1 MLSPSNPEVLV
12 FELNSDGR
20 IARVDV
26 FMPDA
31 GGLKPSRRYAR
42 IMFAFLPGIPGADD
56 LRTLARRVDTAR
68 HHGVPNGCVLE
79 LDLQVVPQETGGFDP
94 FAMIA
99 SGGKPLLLREAVAA
113 IHRAAEDPRVAGLIA
128 RVQIPAAA
136 AGPVQELREAITAFS
151 DVKPS
156 LAWAETYPGTLS
168 YYLASAFR
176 EVWMQPSGTVGLVGF
191 ATNALFL
198 RDALDKAG
206 IEAQFIAR
214 GEYKS
219 AANLFTQDRYT
230 DAHREADSRLIES
243 LHTQVWKAVA
253 DSRHLEPAEVDTL
266 ADKAPLLRDDAVTGR
281 LIDRIGFRDEAYARI
296 GELVGAP
303 DISPETG
310 DADSD
315 DAPPRLYLSR
325 YARATASRPTPS
337 MPPIPGRKTK
347 PTIAVVTLHGPIVS
361 GRGGPQLLP
370 IGNSS
375 AGGDTI
381 AAALREA
388 AADDAVSAI
397 VLRVDSPGGSVT
409 GSETI
414 WREVNR
420 VRDRGKPVVASMG
433 AVAASGGYYVSMS
446 ADAIVANAGTITGSI
461 GVVTGKL
468 VARELKDRLGVGS
481 DSVRTNANAD
491 AWSINKPFTDE
502 QHAHV
507 EAEADLFYTDFIERV
522 AQGRKMTV
530 EAVDAIARG
539 RVWTGADALER
550 GLVDELGG
558 LRTAITRAKVLAGL
572 EPDADVRIAGYPGSS
587 LMDLLRPKAS
597 SQPAAASL
605 PDAVG
610 ALLGRSVAGVLSQA
624 ERSLTGVSALWLG
637 DYRF

>member
-1 MLSPSNPEVLV
+1 
-12 FELNSDGR
+12 
-20 IARVDV
+20 
-26 FMPDA
+26 
-31 GGLKPSRRYAR
+31 
-42 IMFAFLPGIPGADD
+42 MFAFLPGIPGTDD
-56 LRTLARRVDTAR
+56 LRALARRVDTAR
-68 HHGVPNGCVLE
+68 HHGVPDGCVLE
-79 LDLQVVPQETGGFDP
+79 LDLQSVPHETGGFDP
-94 FAMIA
+94 LALIA
-99 SGGKPLLLREAVAA
+99 SGGRPLVLRETVAA

-128 RVQIPAAA
+128 RVQIPVAP
-136 AGPVQELREAITAFS
+136 AGPVQELREVIAAFS

-219 AANLFTQDRYT
+219 AANLFTQDSYT
-230 DAHREADSRLIES
+230 EAHREADSRLIES
-243 LHTQVWKAVA
+243 LHAQVLQAVA
-253 DSRHLEPAEVDTL
+253 ESRHIEPADVDAL

-281 LIDRIGFRDEAYARI
+281 LIDRIGFRDEAYSRI

-303 DISPETG
+303 GISPETG

-325 YARATASRPTPS
+325 YARATAPRPAPP
-337 MPPIPGRKTK
+337 MPPVPGRKTK
-347 PTIAVVTLHGPIVS
+347 PAIAVVTVHGPIVS

-370 IGNSS
+370 FGNSS
-375 AGGDTI
+375 TGGDTI

-388 AADDAVSAI
+388 AADDSVSAI

-420 VRDRGKPVVASMG
+420 VRDGGKPVVASMG
-433 AVAASGGYYVSMS
+433 AVAASGGYYVSMG

-468 VARELKDRLGVGS
+468 VARELKDRIGVGS
-481 DSVRTNANAD
+481 GSVRTNPNAD
-491 AWSINKPFTDE
+491 AWSINQPFTDE

-522 AQGRKMTV
+522 AQGRKMSA

-539 RVWTGADALER
+539 RVWTGADAKER

-572 EPDADVRIAGYPGSS
+572 EPDADVRLVGYPGSS
-587 LMDLLRPKAS
+587 LMDLLRPKPS

-605 PDAVG
+605 PEAVA

-637 DYRF
+637 DHRF

>member
-1 MLSPSNPEVLV
+1 
-12 FELNSDGR
+12 
-20 IARVDV
+20 
-26 FMPDA
+26 
-31 GGLKPSRRYAR
+31 
-42 IMFAFLPGIPGADD
+42 MFDFLPGIPGIND
-56 LRTLARRVDTAR
+56 LRALALKVDTAR

-79 LDLQVVPQETGGFDP
+79 LDLLSVPHETGGFDP
-94 FAMIA
+94 FAIIT
-99 SGGKPLLLREAVAA
+99 SGGRPLMLREAVAA

-128 RVQIPAAA
+128 RVQIPVAA
-136 AGPVQELREAITAFS
+136 AGPVQELREAIAAFS
-151 DVKPS
+151 DEKPS
-156 LAWAETYPGTLS
+156 LAWAETYPGTQS

-219 AANLFTQDRYT
+219 RANLFTQDSYT

-243 LHTQVWKAVA
+243 LRAHVWQAVA
-253 DSRHLEPAEVDTL
+253 ESRHLEPEEVDRL

-281 LIDRIGFRDEAYARI
+281 LVDRIGFRDEAYARI

-303 DISPETG
+303 RISPETS
-310 DADSD
+310 DADSED
-315 DAPPRLYLSR
+315 VPPRLYLSR
-325 YARATASRPTPS
+325 YARSNGPRPTLPVPS
-337 MPPIPGRKTK
+337 IPGRKGK
-347 PTIAVVTLHGPIVS
+347 PTIAVVTVHGPIVS
-361 GRGGPQLLP
+361 GRGGPQVLP
-370 IGNSS
+370 LGNST

-388 AADDAVSAI
+388 AADDDVSAI
-397 VLRVDSPGGSVT
+397 VLRVDSRGGSAT

-420 VRDRGKPVVASMG
+420 VRFPNNGSGKPVVASMG
-433 AVAASGGYYVSMS
+433 AVAASGGYYVSMG
-446 ADAIVANAGTITGSI
+446 ADAIVANPGTITGSI

-468 VARELKDRLGVGS
+468 IARELKDRLGVGS
-481 DSVRTNANAD
+481 DSVRTNPNAD
-491 AWSINKPFTDE
+491 AWSINQPFTDE
-502 QHAHV
+502 QRAHV
-507 EAEADLFYTDFIERV
+507 EAEADLFYTDFVERV
-522 AQGRKMTV
+522 AQGRKLTV

-558 LRTAITRAKVLAGL
+558 LRTAINRAKVLAGL
-572 EPDADVRIAGYPGSS
+572 EPDADVRLVSYPGSS
-587 LMDLLRPKAS
+587 LMDFLRPKPS

-605 PDAVG
+605 PEAVA

-624 ERSLTGVSALWLG
+624 DRSLTGVSALWVG

>member
-1 MLSPSNPEVLV
+1 
-12 FELNSDGR
+12 
-20 IARVDV
+20 
-26 FMPDA
+26 
-31 GGLKPSRRYAR
+31 
-42 IMFAFLPGIPGADD
+42 MFAFLPGIPGADE

-68 HHGVPNGCVLE
+68 HHGVPGGCVLE
-79 LDLQVVPQETGGFDP
+79 LDLHAVPNETGGFDP

-99 SGGKPLLLREAVAA
+99 GGGRPLVLREAVAA
-113 IHRAAEDPRVAGLIA
+113 IHCAAKDPRVAGLIA

-219 AANLFTQDRYT
+219 AANLFTQDHYT
-230 DAHREADSRLIES
+230 DAHREADSRLIDS
-243 LHTQVWKAVA
+243 LQTQVWQAVA
-253 DSRHLEPAEVDTL
+253 QSRHLEPTEVDTL

-296 GELVGAP
+296 GELVGGP
-303 DISPETG
+303 GISPETG

-315 DAPPRLYLSR
+315 DTPPRLYLSR
-325 YARATASRPTPS
+325 YARVAASPS
-337 MPPIPGRKTK
+337 IPSIPSIPGRKSK

-370 IGNSS
+370 LGNSS

-388 AADDAVSAI
+388 AADDSVSAI

-420 VRDRGKPVVASMG
+420 ARDGGKPVVASMG

-446 ADAIVANAGTITGSI
+446 ADAIVANPGTITGSI

-468 VARELKDRLGVGS
+468 VARELKDRVGIGS
-481 DSVRTNANAD
+481 DSVRTNPNAD
-491 AWSINKPFTDE
+491 AWSINQPFTDE

-522 AQGRKMTV
+522 AHGRKMTV

-572 EPDADVRIAGYPGSS
+572 EPDADVRLVSYPGSS
-587 LMDLLRPKAS
+587 LMDMLRPKPS

-605 PDAVG
+605 PEAVG
-610 ALLGRSVAGVLSQA
+610 ALIGRSVAGVLSQA
-624 ERSLTGVSALWLG
+624 ERSLTGATALWLG
-637 DYRF
+637 DDRF

>member
-1 MLSPSNPEVLV
+1 
-12 FELNSDGR
+12 
-20 IARVDV
+20 
-26 FMPDA
+26 
-31 GGLKPSRRYAR
+31 
-42 IMFAFLPGIPGADD
+42 MFAFLSGIPGADD

-68 HHGVPNGCVLE
+68 HHGVPDGCVLE
-79 LDLQVVPQETGGFDP
+79 LDLQVVPQETSGFDP
-94 FAMIA
+94 LAMIA
-99 SGGKPLLLREAVAA
+99 SGGKPLLLREAIAA
-113 IHRAAEDPRVAGLIA
+113 IHRAAEDSRVAGLIA
-128 RVQIPAAA
+128 RVQIPAASP
-136 AGPVQELREAITAFS
+136 GPVQELREAIRAFS

-191 ATNALFL
+191 ATNAMFL

-230 DAHREADSRLIES
+230 EAHREADSKLIES
-243 LHTQVWKAVA
+243 LHSQVWKAVA
-253 DSRHLEPAEVDTL
+253 ESRHLESAEVDTL

-281 LIDRIGFRDEAYARI
+281 LIDRIGFRDEAYTRI
-296 GELVGAP
+296 AELVGAP
-303 DISPETG
+303 GISPESG

-337 MPPIPGRKTK
+337 MPPIPGRKSK
-347 PTIAVVTLHGPIVS
+347 PTIAVVTLHGQIVS

-370 IGNSS
+370 VGNSS

-388 AADDAVSAI
+388 AADDSVSAV

-420 VRDRGKPVVASMG
+420 VRDSGKPVVASMG

-491 AWSINKPFTDE
+491 AWSINQPFTDE

-507 EAEADLFYTDFIERV
+507 EAEADLFYTDFVERV

-572 EPDADVRIAGYPGSS
+572 EPDADVRLVGYPGSS
-587 LMDLLRPKAS
+587 LRDLLRPKAS

-605 PDAVG
+605 PEAVG
-610 ALLGRSVAGVLSQA
+610 ALVGRSVAGVLSQA
-624 ERSLTGVSALWLG
+624 ERSLTGASALWLG

>member
-1 MLSPSNPEVLV
+1 
-12 FELNSDGR
+12 
-20 IARVDV
+20 
-26 FMPDA
+26 
-31 GGLKPSRRYAR
+31 
-42 IMFAFLPGIPGADD
+42 MFSFLPGMPGADD
-56 LRTLARRVDTAR
+56 LRSLVRKVDTAR
-68 HHGVPNGCVLE
+68 HHGVPDGCVLE
-79 LDLQVVPQETGGFDP
+79 LDLLSAPPEASGFDP
-94 FAMIA
+94 MAIIGG
-99 SGGKPLLLREAVAA
+99 SGRPLVLREAIAA
-113 IHRAAEDPRVAGLIA
+113 IHRAADDPRISGLIA

-136 AGPVQELREAITAFS
+136 AGPVQELRDAIAAFS

-198 RDALDKAG
+198 RDALAKAG
-206 IEAQFIAR
+206 IEAQFVAR

-230 DAHREADSRLIES
+230 EAHREADSRLLDS
-243 LHTQVWKAVA
+243 LHGQVWKEIAA
-253 DSRHLEPAEVDTL
+253 SRHIEPAAVDEL
-266 ADKAPLLRDDAVTGR
+266 ANKAPLLRDDAVTGR
-281 LIDRIGFRDEAYARI
+281 LVDRIGFRDEAYARI
-296 GELVGAP
+296 SELVGAP
-303 DISPETG
+303 GVSPETG
-310 DADSD
+310 DADSHP

-325 YARATASRPTPS
+325 YAKASANRPGPQMPS
-337 MPPIPGRKTK
+337 IPGRKPK

-361 GRGGPQLLP
+361 GRGGPQVLP
-370 IGNSS
+370 FGNSS

-388 AADDAVSAI
+388 AANESVSAI

-414 WREVNR
+414 WHEVSR
-420 VRDRGKPVVASMG
+420 VRAGGTPVVASMG
-433 AVAASGGYYVSMS
+433 AVAASGGYYVSMG

-481 DSVRTNANAD
+481 DSVRTNENAD

-522 AQGRKMTV
+522 AQGRKLSV
-530 EAVDAIARG
+530 EAVDAVARG
-539 RVWTGADALER
+539 RVWTGADALEK

-558 LRTAITRAKVLAGL
+558 LRTAINRAKVLAGHD
-572 EPDADVRIAGYPGSS
+572 EDDDVRIVSYPGSS
-587 LMDLLRPKAS
+587 FLDFLRPKPS

-605 PDAVG
+605 PEAVAG
-610 ALLGRSVAGVLSQA
+610 LLGRSVAEMFGRA
-624 ERSLTGVSALWLG
+624 EGSLTGASALWLG
-637 DYRF
+637 NYRF